1 MSEISE
7 LPFQTLIDIL
17 LDEETPL
24 NPRYLYRLSDLDGEE
39 LALFIEAWPRVPLWR
54 RQALMEDL
62 EELGNS
68 DDLLSFEEIGRH
80 GILDDDPKIRQL
92 AVQILWEF
100 DSRDLIPTFLQ
111 LVKSDPGAEVRA
123 AAASGLGRFVYM
135 GELDQVPKED
145 KNYLEER
152 LLQVILEDPSS
163 LVRRR
168 ALESISFSSRSEVAK
183 FIELAYESDDKESM
197 TSALIAMGRSMDSRW
212 ERIILTM
219 LIDKV
224 PTLRAEAARAAGEL
238 EITEAIPILIE
249 LTDDSEE
256 KVRSAAI
263 WSLSQIGGNRARQTL
278 ENLFIEAVDDPE
290 ADFLESALDNLAFTN
305 GLPPFSLLDFPENSP
320 EDELID
326 LIMAEEV
333 VWEVEDNGNSED
345 NGDLMDDDI
354 LGIDDFNDEDKDFQD

>member
-7 LPFQTLIDIL
+7 IPFQTLIDAL

-39 LALFIEAWPRVPLWR
+39 LALFIETWPRVPLWR
-54 RQALMEDL
+54 RQVLMEDL
-62 EELGNS
+62 EELGNT

-80 GILDDDPKIRQL
+80 GILDDDPQIRQL

-135 GELDQVPKED
+135 GELDQLPKED
-145 KNYLEER
+145 KNNLEER
-152 LLQVILEDPSS
+152 LLQVILEDQSS

-168 ALESISFSSRSEVAK
+168 ALESVSFSCRSEVAK
-183 FIELAYESDDKESM
+183 FIELAYDSDDKELM
-197 TSALIAMGRSMDSRW
+197 ASALIAMGRSMDSRW

-238 EITEAIPILIE
+238 EITDAIPILIE

-256 KVRSAAI
+256 EVRSAAI
-263 WSLSQIGGNRARQTL
+263 WSLSQIGGNGARQTL
-278 ENLFIEAVDDPE
+278 ENLFNEAVDDRE
-290 ADFLESALDNLAFTN
+290 ADFLESAIDNLAFTD
-305 GLPPFSLLDFPENSP
+305 GLPHFSLLDFPENSP

-326 LIMAEEV
+326 MIMAEEGT
-333 VWEVEDNGNSED
+333 WEVDNNGNSND
-345 NGDLMDDDI
+345 NGDFLDGDI
-354 LGIDDFNDEDKDFQD
+354 LDIDDFNDEDKDFQD